1 MPSVVQTRGFKNVII
16 VGAGPSGL
24 LLALML
30 AKKGIPV
37 VILESAPGLDKQP
50 RATHYASPA
59 IHELIRAGVMDDVRA
74 AGFHPDSVVW
84 RKLDGTVLAGLDAT
98 IFEGEPDRMTCLPLD
113 KLGAILY
120 RHLEKQET
128 ARVEWGSKVMDIGQD
143 EDKAWVEVEK
153 ADGRKR
159 FEADYVV
166 GCDGANSQVRRCLFG
181 KSFPGKTWD
190 EQIVATNTYYDFQ
203 KYGYNDSNFFIH
215 PEHWHMVARISNDG
229 LWRVTYGE
237 IPGLTKEELSERL
250 PSKFKAMF
258 PGHPDPEEYRVVN
271 FSPYKVHQRL
281 AEKLRVGR
289 FLLAADAA
297 HLCNPFG
304 GLGLTGGIVDIG
316 GLYDCLIGIY
326 EERTDPSILDKY
338 SEIRSKIYKEII
350 DPVSSENIRR
360 LFDQDPDAALDND
373 EFLKMCKRTATDL
386 DYSREL
392 QLGVN
397 GIKYDF
403 TKEYT
408 KEQ

>member
-1 MPSVVQTRGFKNVII
+1 MCLFWQVLI

-190 EQIVATNTYYDFQ
+190 EQIVATNV
-203 KYGYNDSNFFIH
+203 S
-215 PEHWHMVARISNDG
+215 
-229 LWRVTYGE
+229 
-237 IPGLTKEELSERL
+237 
-250 PSKFKAMF
+250 
-258 PGHPDPEEYRVVN
+258 
-271 FSPYKVHQRL
+271 
-281 AEKLRVGR
+281 
-289 FLLAADAA
+289 AD
-297 HLCNPFG
+297 
-304 GLGLTGGIVDIG
+304 V
-316 GLYDCLIGIY
+316 
-326 EERTDPSILDKY
+326 
-338 SEIRSKIYKEII
+338 
-350 DPVSSENIRR
+350 
-360 LFDQDPDAALDND
+360 
-373 EFLKMCKRTATDL
+373 
-386 DYSREL
+386 
-392 QLGVN
+392 
-397 GIKYDF
+397 F
-403 TKEYT
+403 T
-408 KEQ
+408 